1 MPMPLMPT
9 APVPVSSLPTT
20 TAQPAPTGLLPQLP
34 LPVMSDTRTGSPILS
49 SALTSPSK
57 MMSPPQVPRN
67 FMPQLPAQPTPRL
80 PQPAGGPILASML
93 QKKIVSTQANKVFLT
108 ISYHAFSIR
117 DRQSAPWFMF
127 WSTPDCRPK
136 HDPWCGLSVSH

>member
-108 ISYHAFSIR
+108 ISYHAYVNLKLIYRFR
-117 DRQSAPWFMF
+117 
-127 WSTPDCRPK
+127 ST
-136 HDPWCGLSVSH
+136 